1 MDLHDVEKAVNDGRG
16 YATVS
21 VKTLR
26 NAVGAAR
33 AKKNVVAE
41 ISAGL
46 RAAGYGHVP
55 FEIPK
60 RQDRM
65 VLVYRLGTGQGAA
78 LLAMVEAAQG
88 DGEQANGAAWF
99 LSATLPSV
107 DSPMKG

>member
-1 MDLHDVEKAVNDGRG
+1 MDLSEVKKAVDDGRG
-16 YATVS
+16 YAAIS

-46 RAAGYGHVP
+46 RAGGFGHVP

-60 RQDRM
+60 RQDRV
-65 VLVYRLGTGQGAA
+65 VLVYRLGPSTGAA
-78 LLAMVEAAQG
+78 LMAMVEAAHG
-88 DGEQANGAAWF
+88 DGEQANGAAWL
-99 LSATLPSV
+99 LSTMLSSL
-107 DSPMKG
+107 DGQ